1 VPKTRPLKSP
11 TQDGRSADPAIN
23 AYAQMRLEQWLADNP
38 DKKAVDLAEAAGTSA
53 YVVSV
58 LKTKGEGVG
67 WRTARQLAKVF
78 GLSLSEFVAEADRYW
93 EERRAAKGF
102 HSLRELP
109 EWSAARNEVISK
121 HGANEGA
128 VDAVGDWRVHLATKL
143 NGDVLWGLVAASQG
157 GATPAQQTKTSRRR

>member
-1 VPKTRPLKSP
+1 VPKQRALKPP

-23 AYAQMRLEQWLADNP
+23 AYAQMRLEQWLADHP

-78 GLSLSEFVAEADRYW
+78 GLTLSEFVAEADRYW

-102 HSLRELP
+102 HSLRESP
-109 EWSAARNEVISK
+109 EWAAARSEVIAK
-121 HGANEGA
+121 HGANESA
-128 VDAVGDWRVHLATKL
+128 VDAAGEWRVHLATKL

-157 GATPAQQTKTSRRR
+157 TVGEQPKTSRRR

>member
-1 VPKTRPLKSP
+1 MPKTRPLKPP

-23 AYAQMRLEQWLADNP
+23 AYAQMRLEQWLADHP

-78 GLSLSEFVAEADRYW
+78 GLTLSEFVAEADRYW

-109 EWSAARNEVISK
+109 EWAAARNEVITK
-121 HGANEGA
+121 HGANESA
-128 VDAVGDWRVHLATKL
+128 VDAVGEWRVHLATKL
-143 NGDVLWGLVAASQG
+143 NGDVLWGLVAASLGTVAEQ
-157 GATPAQQTKTSRRR
+157 PKTSRRR